1 MSLTTDPNDPRL
13 GHGVDTEPIP
23 QHEVYLVL
31 SDEERAKG
39 FIRPLHRA
47 YVHVGVE
54 STYKNPISE
63 LTPMEKHRHPGANY
77 VAYVDYDE
85 SEKQHSSI
93 VGRYFTQ
100 EQLDHHIKKGCGTRT
115 TMGLALCETYARDPK
130 FYGATYCCGCQ
141 KHLPVSEF
149 VWDGTNDRVGS

>member
-13 GHGVDTEPIP
+13 GRGVDTEPIP

-39 FIRPLHRA
+39 FIRPLHRV
-47 YVHVGVE
+47 YVHK
-54 STYKNPISE
+54 T
-63 LTPMEKHRHPGANY
+63 
-77 VAYVDYDE
+77 
-85 SEKQHSSI
+85 
-93 VGRYFTQ
+93 
-100 EQLDHHIKKGCGTRT
+100 CGTKT

-130 FYGATYCCGCQ
+130 FYCATYCCGCS

-149 VWDGTNDRVGS
+149 LWDGTNDEVGS